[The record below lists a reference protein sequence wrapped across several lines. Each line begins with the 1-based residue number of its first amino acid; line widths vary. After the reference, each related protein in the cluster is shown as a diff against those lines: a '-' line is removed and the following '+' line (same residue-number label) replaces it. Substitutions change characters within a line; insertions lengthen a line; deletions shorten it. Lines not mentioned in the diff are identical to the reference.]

1 MQDDILSQLITMS
14 HNLGDP
20 ALDYAILS
28 EGNTSARAD
37 ADTFWVKASGTELR
51 TIDQAGFVRVSFER
65 SLAILNATDLTDEQ
79 VKQRLNQAKSEPAP
93 SAGSPVPA
101 AQVPR
106 PERDEGQAGQAPSTG
121 SPVPAAQVQA
131 GQGLDNGAHP
141 SVETVLHAICLR
153 LEGVNFIGHTHPT
166 ATNAL
171 TCSAAFETAV
181 SGRLFPDEIVICGPA
196 PVVVPYTDPG
206 VPLARKVRD
215 LINQYLDEY
224 YEVPKVILMQNHG
237 LIALGRSAQQVENIT
252 AMAVKTARVLLGTY
266 ALGGPHFMSPQAVD
280 RIHTRPDELYRRK
293 LLGE

>member
-1 MQDDILSQLITMS
+1 MEKDVLAQLVAMS

-20 ALDYAILS
+20 ALDYVILG

-51 TIDQAGFVRVSFER
+51 TIDAAGFVRVSFER
-65 SLAILNATDLTDEQ
+65 VLAMLSDPILDDEEIGR
-79 VKQRLNQAKSEPAP
+79 RLYAAKIDS
-93 SAGSPVPA
+93 SPG
-101 AQVPR
+101 
-106 PERDEGQAGQAPSTG
+106 EGAR
-121 SPVPAAQVQA
+121 
-131 GQGLDNGAHP
+131 P
-141 SVETVLHAICLR
+141 SVETVLHALCLS
-153 LEGVNFIGHTHPT
+153 LEGVNFVGHTHPT
-166 ATNAL
+166 AINAL

-206 VPLARKVRD
+206 VPLAQLVRR
-215 LINQYLDEY
+215 LINRYIDEY

-237 LIALGRSAQQVENIT
+237 FIALGRTAQQVENIT

-266 ALGGPHFMSPQAVD
+266 AVGGPRFMTPDAVE
-280 RIHTRPDELYRRK
+280 RIHTRPDEAYRRK